1 MSSDV
6 IFDKL
11 PMMHS
16 KSDEDLGRIEEVTK
30 YVEFESST
38 ITNIIDQKQFEAP
51 DESDRDL

>member
-16 KSDEDLGRIEEVTK
+16 KSDEDLGRIEDVTK

>member
-1 MSSDV
+1 
-6 IFDKL
+6 
-11 PMMHS
+11 MMHS
-16 KSDEDLGRIEEVTK
+16 KSDEDLGRIEDVTK